1 MKNTHLGTDGCASRT
16 ARSTFAGALL
26 LKTVFLSAVA
36 LVSLPFNS
44 WSVLLS
50 YLPRER
56 GGGVYSSRRFFGTS
70 AQRACTSSVAG
81 TSPAGIE

>member
-1 MKNTHLGTDGCASRT
+1 MKNTHLVTDGCASRT

-26 LKTVFLSAVA
+26 LKTVLLLAVA

-56 GGGVYSSRRFFGTS
+56 GGVLEQEVLRH
-70 AQRACTSSVAG
+70 QR
-81 TSPAGIE
+81 PAGLHKQRGGHEPCWD

>member
-1 MKNTHLGTDGCASRT
+1 MKNTHLVTDGCASRT

-26 LKTVFLSAVA
+26 LKTVLLLAVA

-56 GGGVYSSRRFFGTS
+56 GVYSSRRFFGTS

>member
-1 MKNTHLGTDGCASRT
+1 MKNTHLVTDGCASRT
-16 ARSTFAGALL
+16 ARTTFARALL
-26 LKTVFLSAVA
+26 LKTVLLLAVA

-44 WSVLLS
+44 

-56 GGGVYSSRRFFGTS
+56 GVYSSRRFFGTS